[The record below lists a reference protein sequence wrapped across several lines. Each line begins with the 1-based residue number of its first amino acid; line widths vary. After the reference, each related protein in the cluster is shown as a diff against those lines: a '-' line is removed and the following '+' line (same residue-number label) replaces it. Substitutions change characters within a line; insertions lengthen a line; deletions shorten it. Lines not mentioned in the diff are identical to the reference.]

1 MKLFIN
7 NETPKRKD
15 SFAAKVRVLEE
26 HKMEMM
32 KMIERINHLAHKKK
46 TIGLTDEELAEQKQ
60 LYRMYLDNIRGQ
72 LKATLDNIEIV
83 DKQPEENVQ
92 H

>member
-1 MKLFIN
+1 MSQEWAEN
-7 NETPKRKD
+7 VPK
-15 SFAAKVRVLEE
+15 AAKEDYT
-26 HKMEMM
+26 MEMM
-32 KMIERINHLAHKKK
+32 KMIERINQLAHKKK
-46 TIGLTDEELAEQKQ
+46 TIGLTEEELVEQKQ

>member
-1 MKLFIN
+1 MLQEWAEN
-7 NETPKRKD
+7 VPK
-15 SFAAKVRVLEE
+15 AAKEDYT
-26 HKMEMM
+26 MEMM
-32 KMIERINHLAHKKK
+32 KMIERINQLAHKKK
-46 TIGLTDEELAEQKQ
+46 TIGLTEEELVEQKQ

>member
-1 MKLFIN
+1 
-7 NETPKRKD
+7 
-15 SFAAKVRVLEE
+15 
-26 HKMEMM
+26 MEMM
-32 KMIERINHLAHKKK
+32 KMIERINQLAHKKK
-46 TIGLTDEELAEQKQ
+46 TIGLTDEELVEQKQ